1 MLNEDLEDAA
11 VIDRH
16 TRLAGV
22 HLAAL
27 YAAIADGNAIAE
39 AREAET
45 IAGTGAFE
53 GRPHG

>member
-1 MLNEDLEDAA
+1 VLNEDLEDAA

-27 YAAIADGNAIAE
+27 YAAIADGSAIAE